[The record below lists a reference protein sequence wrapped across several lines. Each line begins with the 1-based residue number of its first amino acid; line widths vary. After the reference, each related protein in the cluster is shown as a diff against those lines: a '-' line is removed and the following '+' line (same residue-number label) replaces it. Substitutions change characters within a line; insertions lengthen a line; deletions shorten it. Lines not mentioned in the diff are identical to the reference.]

1 MIRTAFAVTLTIA
14 YILLV
19 GTPLLIYS
27 LISGD
32 PRPLYRTG
40 VRGCRFAVRL
50 AGVRLE
56 VIGREKIPAGRAVVF
71 MANHQSMCD
80 PPALISVLPRIRV
93 LLKKELFRIPI
104 LGRGMKISGFIAVDR
119 ANRERSMQ
127 AVDEAVAALKAGDS
141 FLVYPEG
148 TRTPDGRLLP
158 FKKGAF
164 VLAIKAQA
172 LIVPISLSG
181 GTRILR
187 KGQSTIRPGTLRITI
202 HDPIETAGY
211 AVEDRKEVI
220 KLVRAAVIAGLA
232 EEELPLAPEKAAE
245 ELRPL
250 HGIASGGQHEILTL
264 HGFTRSDVD
273 GEFVLY
279 EHPTQGTL
287 HTFPDGSW
295 KHVTREGREASGT
308 GAEQLEQR
316 LAEMESEEGSGE
328 LRKPH

>member
-1 MIRTAFAVTLTIA
+1 MIRTVVAVALTFI
-14 YILLV
+14 YILFI
-19 GTPLLIYS
+19 GTPLLIYTF
-27 LISGD
+27 ITGD
-32 PRPLYRTG
+32 AGALYRLG
-40 VRGCRFAVRL
+40 RRGCGFAVWV
-50 AGVRLE
+50 AGAKLE
-56 VIGREKIPAGRAVVF
+56 VVGREKIPPGRAVVF

-80 PPALISVLPRIRV
+80 PPAIISVLPRIRV
-93 LLKKELFRIPI
+93 LLKKELFGIPI
-104 LGRGMKISGFIAVDR
+104 LGRGMKLCGFIAVDR

-172 LIVPISLSG
+172 PIVPISLSG
-181 GTRILR
+181 GTRIMR

-211 AVEDRKEVI
+211 AVEDRKKVI

-245 ELRPL
+245 EPRPL

-264 HGFTRSDVD
+264 HGFTRFDVD

-279 EHPTQGTL
+279 EHPTQGIL

-295 KHVTREGREASGT
+295 KHVTREGREASGA
-308 GAEQLEQR
+308 GAEGLERYLGQF
-316 LAEMESEEGSGE
+316 G
-328 LRKPH
+328 K